1 MVRRMPEQAAM
12 PIVVSGDDINGLT
25 LVTRRASV
33 LSGSFVA
40 DAGVSRPLPRNVRVS
55 QRSVDGSGMN
65 MTMGMSDDSQFQM
78 VAMAGALRVDVGVPE
93 GWTLKALLL
102 DGRDVTD
109 EIIDLRGANATLR
122 VVLSDRLS
130 PLVGTALLRGEPA
143 DLDVV
148 VFAEDATKWASGSRY
163 VRTTRADA
171 QGQFRIADLPAGE
184 RYLAA
189 ALDYLEEGEQEDA
202 EFLERLRGRAT
213 SFSLSEGQQ
222 RAIRL
227 DAITR

>member
-1 MVRRMPEQAAM
+1 MPEQVAM

-40 DAGVSRPLPRNVRVS
+40 DVGVSRPLPRNVRVS
-55 QRSVDGSGMN
+55 QRSVDGGGMN

-109 EIIDLRGANATLR
+109 EIIDLRGADATLR

-130 PLVGTALLRGEPA
+130 PLAGTALLRGEPA
-143 DLDVV
+143 DVDVV

-189 ALDYLEEGEQEDA
+189 ALDYLEEGEHEDA

-213 SFSLSEGQQ
+213 SFSLEEGQQ

-227 DAITR
+227 DAIIR